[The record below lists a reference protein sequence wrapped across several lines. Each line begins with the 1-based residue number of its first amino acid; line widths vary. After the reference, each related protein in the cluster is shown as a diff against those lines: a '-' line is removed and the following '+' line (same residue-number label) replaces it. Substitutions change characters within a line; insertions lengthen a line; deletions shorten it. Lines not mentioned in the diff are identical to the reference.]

1 VRSESQIL
9 AMRDRVHRNLLING
23 GEMTEVV
30 LTIFDWIV
38 YPHTPDGD
46 VIDLADGL
54 DLDEEYEPRLE
65 DLAVAL
71 IDAVAPST
79 LPATEESLS
88 RMAPAQLTE
97 LAAAARKVDRLCKA
111 EATVR
116 KAKEAKK

>member
-1 VRSESQIL
+1 VRSEPQIH

-54 DLDEEYEPRLE
+54 DPDQEYEPRLE

-71 IDAVAPST
+71 IDAVSPST
-79 LPATEESLS
+79 LPATQESLN
-88 RMAPAQLTE
+88 RMAPAPLAE
-97 LAAAARKVDRLCKA
+97 LAATARKLDRLCKA
-111 EATVR
+111 EVAAR